1 MLSEANLAEIAAK
14 HGLLKENVKG
24 RGTEIAA
31 LAFGGV
37 EVFAGAVAAGYVN
50 GRWASAGKDHFALG
64 GIPMDLATG
73 AVGLL
78 AAAFDAFGPFNSHV
92 AHLAMGTSAAYFVRL
107 GMNQGN
113 MAREKAQQ
121 AQALAQ
127 GPQAAGIL
135 PPKAVEQASAK
146 TDKFAWAKQRAA

>member
-1 MLSEANLAEIAAK
+1 MLSESSLAEIAAK

-31 LAFGGV
+31 LAFGGA
-37 EVFAGAVAAGYVN
+37 EVFLGATAAGYAN

-73 AVGLL
+73 ALGLL
-78 AAAFDAFGPFNSHV
+78 AAAFDAFGPLNSHV
-92 AHLAMGTSAAYFVRL
+92 AHLSFGTASAYFVRL
-107 GMNQGN
+107 GMAQGN
-113 MAREKAQQ
+113 MAREKNQQ

-127 GPQAAGIL
+127 GQQAAGML
-135 PPKAVEQASAK
+135 PPRVVQRASDQ
-146 TDKFAWAKQRAA
+146 TDRFAWAKQRAA

>member
-14 HGLLKENVKG
+14 HGLLKDNVKG
-24 RGTEIAA
+24 RGTEIAS
-31 LAFGGV
+31 LAFGGA
-37 EVFAGAVAAGYVN
+37 EVFLGAAGAGYVN
-50 GRWASAGKDHFALG
+50 GRWASPGKDHFAIG

-73 AVGLL
+73 ALGLL
-78 AAAFDAFGPFNSHV
+78 AAAFDAFGPMNSHV

-113 MAREKAQQ
+113 MAREKTQQ
-121 AQALAQ
+121 AQAMLQA
-127 GPQAAGIL
+127 PQTSGIL
-135 PPKAVEQASAK
+135 PPKAVEQANAK